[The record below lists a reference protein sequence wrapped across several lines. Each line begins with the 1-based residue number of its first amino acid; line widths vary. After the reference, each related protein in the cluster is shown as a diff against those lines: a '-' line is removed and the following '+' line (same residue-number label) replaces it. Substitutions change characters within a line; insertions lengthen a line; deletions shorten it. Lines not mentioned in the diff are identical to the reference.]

1 MKGHFVRPIEVRE
14 DAVRARK
21 KEIEA
26 EVQRIMSLPDDKR
39 ADEIFKMVE
48 RATVGTTRVRRSLH
62 SFEWTFD
69 GRDK

>member
-39 ADEIFKMVE
+39 ADEIFKMVDALPSE
-48 RATVGTTRVRRSLH
+48 RRAFVEAYMRLTGEMDV
-62 SFEWTFD
+62 
-69 GRDK
+69 